1 MTPVAYISVELK
13 ARDMDSRLLIAA
25 EAIKRGL
32 NVVYGQ
38 QWAINKNFLSLPAG
52 VVLFKT
58 VNEIQASLMVDAA
71 NAGHIV
77 AASDEEV
84 LACACD
90 ACFESGMG
98 PTAARVLDVFF
109 AQSERHGATVKRQYP
124 ELDGRVE
131 FTGNPRIDLLRSWG
145 RPIYENQAKQL
156 RAHVGKYI
164 LFNTNFGWVNSI
176 WNAREDT
183 KQIAIR
189 TGHLDPSDPAS
200 VAAYEAELAWERANM
215 AELEGVIEWMA
226 DGLPNMKAVIRP
238 HPAEDSGYWKSKYAG
253 RSNVVIAEAS
263 PHIPWTLGAEVLVHT
278 SCSTGMEAALM
289 DKPALS
295 VTPDPNAALHS
306 YLLTNAV
313 NPTVS
318 SWREAAEVLSTFISA
333 GSGPLAERSPFDS
346 VLSKSF
352 PTFGSS
358 NAAAQI
364 ADKLVDLIQ
373 DRGGQIDSDYA
384 WDLRPEQN
392 WIPVN
397 RRDEWKEKFTLE
409 SDELSS
415 RLQAIGNLV
424 QVNKSINVQKLDD
437 SLFLMFGS

>member
-1 MTPVAYISVELK
+1 MNPVAYVSVELK

-38 QWAINKNFLSLPAG
+38 QWAINKNFFSMPAG
-52 VVLFKT
+52 AVLFKT

-71 NAGHIV
+71 NAGHVV

-109 AQSERHGATVKRQYP
+109 AQSERHGATVSRQYP
-124 ELDGRVE
+124 NLEGRLEV
-131 FTGNPRIDLLRSWG
+131 TGNPRIDLLRSWG
-145 RPIYENQAKQL
+145 QRVYENHASQL
-156 RAHVGKYI
+156 RAQVGKYI

-189 TGHLDPSDPAS
+189 TGHLDPSDPKS
-200 VAAYEAELAWERANM
+200 IAAYEAELAWERANM
-215 AELEGVIEWMA
+215 TELEGVIDWMEE
-226 DGLPNMKAVIRP
+226 GLPEIKAVIRP
-238 HPAEDSGYWKSKYAG
+238 HPAEDSGYWKSKYSG
-253 RSNVVIAEAS
+253 RENVIVVEGT

-278 SCSTGMEAALM
+278 TCSTGMEAALM
-289 DKPALS
+289 NKPALS
-295 VTPDPNAALHS
+295 ITPVPDAALHS

-313 NPTVS
+313 NPTVAN
-318 SWREAAEVLSTFISA
+318 WHEAAEVLSTFMSG
-333 GSGPLAERSPFDS
+333 GSGPLAERASYDAA
-346 VLSKSF
+346 LSASF
-352 PTFGSS
+352 PTSDTS

-364 ADKLVDLIQ
+364 ADKVVELIQ
-373 DRGGQIDSDYA
+373 ERGGHIGSDYH
-384 WDLRPEQN
+384 WDLRPGQN

-424 QVNKSINVQKLDD
+424 QIDKSISVQKLDD